1 MKKVP
6 KSSHAPEDEETVHRK
21 ELERVHERIR
31 SLETRVHDLTL
42 QMTTVCMLLMWLK
55 LAVVQL

>member
-6 KSSHAPEDEETVHRK
+6 KSSHAPEDEDSVHRK
-21 ELERVHERIR
+21 ELEKAHERIT

-42 QMTTVCMLLMWLK
+42 QMTTVCVLLL
-55 LAVVQL
+55 